1 MAFPGCTTPR
11 RHPVGDHLHCC
22 PYCRLHGTDACTTI
36 PLLGQIPLDVELRSG
51 GDDGDPIVITHPDS
65 PAAEAIT
72 ELAKTIDARP
82 RGLVGINLGVQP
94 VSH

>member
-1 MAFPGCTTPR
+1 MWGKLDEKTGKGCKEFYYTP
-11 RHPVGDHLHCC
+11 H
-22 PYCRLHGTDACTTI
+22 
-36 PLLGQIPLDVELRSG
+36 
-51 GDDGDPIVITHPDS
+51 GDPIVITHPDS